1 MCNEDLKNIGRKS
14 KEMILTRTPEEDAKI
29 KKLYNSGVS
38 IASIAREFGVS
49 RQVMIAR
56 IKKLGIWFKNKT
68 PVNSKK
74 IINLCVVQNCT
85 LSEIEQRTGWSKV
98 SIHHVLKEANLK
110 CRRDKGPAARTEIPK
125 EILHELFIV
134 RDMTARELSK
144 IFNTGIS
151 NMRDRLKDAGIKKER
166 YSKKETK

>member
-1 MCNEDLKNIGRKS
+1 MCPAELQNNTSLGKVY
-14 KEMILTRTPEEDAKI
+14 LQRTPEEDAKI

-68 PVNSKK
+68 PVNPKK

-85 LSEIEQRTGWSKV
+85 ISEIENRTGWSKV

-110 CRRDKGPAARTEIPK
+110 CRRDKGPVEKREFPTE
-125 EILHELFIV
+125 LLYELFIV
-134 RDMTARELSK
+134 QDKTARQLSV
-144 IFNTGIS
+144 IFKAGIS
-151 NMRDRLKDAGIKKER
+151 TIRDRLKEAGIKKQR
-166 YSKKETK
+166 SKKKETQ

>member
-1 MCNEDLKNIGRKS
+1 MREAELKTNASSAKVY
-14 KEMILTRTPEEDAKI
+14 LQRTPEEDAKI
-29 KKLYNSGVS
+29 KMLYEGGMS
-38 IASIAREFGVS
+38 IASIARTHGVS

-85 LSEIEQRTGWSKV
+85 LSEIEERTGWSKV
-98 SIHHVLKEANLK
+98 SIHYVLKEANLK
-110 CRRDKGPAARTEIPK
+110 CRRDKGPAVRTEIPK

-134 RDMTARELSK
+134 RDMTARQLSL
-144 IFNTGIS
+144 IFNTSIS
-151 NMRDRLKDAGIKKER
+151 SIRDRLSEAGIKKECH
-166 YSKKETK
+166 SNKKPQ

>member
-1 MCNEDLKNIGRKS
+1 MCNEDLKKIGRKQ
-14 KEMILTRTPEEDAKI
+14 KEIILTRTPEEDAKI

-68 PVNSKK
+68 PVNPKK

-110 CRRDKGPAARTEIPK
+110 CKRDKGPIEKREIPA
-125 EILHELFIV
+125 ELLYELFIV
-134 RDMTARELSK
+134 KDMSARELSK
-144 IFNTGIS
+144 VFKAGIS
-151 NMRDRLKDAGIKKER
+151 TIRDRLQEAGIKKER